1 MKATLVSFV
10 FFFTVAANAQEIQ
23 RINPEGLTQPTAY
36 THVVRHDNLLFLSG
50 QVSADAEGNVIGE
63 GDMSAQVRQVLENMK
78 TVLASQGADFGN
90 IVKITIYTT
99 DIDAYIKTG
108 DVRREYW
115 TDGAPASTLVQI
127 ERLARPAFL
136 VEIESTAIAPD

>member
-1 MKATLVSFV
+1 MKTTLVSLT
-10 FFFTVAANAQEIQ
+10 FFITVTAGAQEIQ
-23 RINPEGLTQPTAY
+23 RINPQGMTQPTAY

-78 TVLASQGADFGN
+78 TVLASQGADFTN

-99 DIDAYIKTG
+99 DIDAYLKTG

-115 TDGAPASTLVQI
+115 TGGAPASTLVQI

>member
-1 MKATLVSFV
+1 MKTTLVSLA
-10 FFFTVAANAQEIQ
+10 FFFSVAAGAQEIQ
-23 RINPEGLTQPTAY
+23 RIKPEGMSQPTAY
-36 THVVRHDNLLFLSG
+36 THGVRHDNLLFLSG

-78 TVLASQGADFGN
+78 TVLASQGADFDSV
-90 IVKITIYTT
+90 VKITIYTT
-99 DIDAYIKTG
+99 DIDAYIKAAG
-108 DVRREYW
+108 VHREYW
-115 TDGAPASTLVQI
+115 TGKAPANTLVQI

>member
-1 MKATLVSFV
+1 MKITLVSLA
-10 FFFTVAANAQEIQ
+10 FFFTVTAGAQEIQ
-23 RINPEGLTQPTAY
+23 RKNPEGMTQPTAY

-78 TVLASQGADFGN
+78 TVLASQGADFTN

-99 DIDAYIKTG
+99 DIDAYLKTG